1 MMKTIF
7 KLFLS
12 LTLVSSIAL
21 AADVPQLSQQQI
33 LSMQSAPKAPK
44 FIILDVRTAQEYA
57 EQHIEGAINISHT
70 EIEDK
75 LSMLSQYKDSTV
87 VVHCRSGKRAKIA
100 QEVLIKNGFTHVKH
114 LSGDMNGWLA
124 ADLPTINQ

>member
-1 MMKTIF
+1 MKTIF
-7 KLFLS
+7 KLILS
-12 LTLVSSIAL
+12 LTLFSSIAV
-21 AADVPQLSQQQI
+21 AAEVPQVSQQQI
-33 LSMQSAPKAPK
+33 LSMQSAPKAAK
-44 FIILDVRTAQEYA
+44 FIVLDVRTAQEYA
-57 EQHIEGAINISHT
+57 EQHIEGAINISHN

-100 QEVLIKNGFTHVKH
+100 QDILINNGFTKVKH

-124 ADLPTINQ
+124 ADLPTVKQ